1 MTHGSRVQG
10 EPDELSIPTVTVT
23 QAATPIKPLEA
34 EFCRAAE
41 TEDRPRL
48 CPADVPRLS
57 TPLGT
62 GLRFW
67 GLVKSRPQAPQSIIR
82 GHGLQVVSDVKYSG
96 AERSATKQTENNRPQ
111 ARKLLYTPSKPI
123 GLLLNTAERAEA

>member
-1 MTHGSRVQG
+1 MVLGYRVN
-10 EPDELSIPTVTVT
+10 LTSYT

-57 TPLGT
+57 TTRNRVEVLG
-62 GLRFW
+62 FSE
-67 GLVKSRPQAPQSIIR
+67 K
-82 GHGLQVVSDVKYSG
+82 
-96 AERSATKQTENNRPQ
+96 
-111 ARKLLYTPSKPI
+111 
-123 GLLLNTAERAEA
+123 

>member
-10 EPDELSIPTVTVT
+10 EPDELHTGRHTNQT
-23 QAATPIKPLEA
+23 LEA

-62 GLRFW
+62 GLRF
-67 GLVKSRPQAPQSIIR
+67 GV
-82 GHGLQVVSDVKYSG
+82 
-96 AERSATKQTENNRPQ
+96 
-111 ARKLLYTPSKPI
+111 
-123 GLLLNTAERAEA
+123 